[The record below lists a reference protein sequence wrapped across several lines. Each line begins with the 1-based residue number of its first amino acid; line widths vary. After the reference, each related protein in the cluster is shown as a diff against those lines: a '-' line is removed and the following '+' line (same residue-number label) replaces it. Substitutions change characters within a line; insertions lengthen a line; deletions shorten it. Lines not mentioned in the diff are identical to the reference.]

1 MRIGIDASRAVR
13 PDQTGTETY
22 SFYLIRALLR
32 AQRDHQ
38 LILYSPEELPL
49 DMLPGMNTA
58 GASAP
63 YPGALRTETER
74 WSVRVIPFPRL
85 WTHVRLN
92 WELWRNPPDLLFIS
106 AHVMPVACPV
116 PTVVTVHDLGYLYYP
131 EAHRA
136 FDRWYL
142 HWSTRRHVRLA
153 THIVADSQATRED
166 LARHYGA
173 DLSRVRVIYP
183 GYDEKLQR
191 VEDPQVIAAAK
202 ARYHIQG
209 DYLLYLG
216 TLQPRKNLSR
226 LIEAF
231 VRAALP
237 WSSSESGGL
246 QLVLAGKKGWGYE
259 ALSRLISDMGLQNRV
274 IFPGYIAPEDK
285 AALLSGAKALV
296 FPSLYEGF
304 GMPVLEAMVCGVPV
318 LTSRVSSL
326 PEVAGDAAVLV
337 DPSNVDDIAAGL
349 RRIVHEPDL
358 RRTLVERGYR
368 QAQKFSWQDAARQLW
383 EVFDSIHR

>member
-1 MRIGIDASRAVR
+1 
-13 PDQTGTETY
+13 
-22 SFYLIRALLR
+22 
-32 AQRDHQ
+32 
-38 LILYSPEELPL
+38 
-49 DMLPGMNTA
+49 
-58 GASAP
+58 
-63 YPGALRTETER
+63 
-74 WSVRVIPFPRL
+74 
-85 WTHVRLN
+85 
-92 WELWRNPPDLLFIS
+92 
-106 AHVMPVACPV
+106 
-116 PTVVTVHDLGYLYYP
+116 
-131 EAHRA
+131 
-136 FDRWYL
+136 
-142 HWSTRRHVRLA
+142 VRLA

-183 GYDEKLQR
+183 GYDERLQR

-259 ALSRLISDMGLQNRV
+259 ALSRLVSDMGLQNRV